1 MRTSRLA
8 AIALG
13 AFLIG
18 AFGPVSALDVPSR
31 PQARGGATARY
42 ASANEAVRSAV
53 RDYNAGDK
61 EGAAEALEFAAKQ
74 GHPLAR
80 WKLGRMY
87 ANGDGVPHD
96 DLKAFEHF
104 SKIVDDNAED
114 APDSPNA
121 AAVANAYVAI
131 GTYFLDG
138 IKGTYVHAD
147 VARAHDMFHHAAS
160 YFGDANAQYSLARL
174 YLDGTGVESNPRQAA
189 RWFNLAAEK
198 GHYPSQALLGHILV
212 HGQKGV
218 PRQPP
223 VGLMWLIL
231 AREAA
236 DPAKDRWISELYEKA
251 VDVTS
256 QADRQRALQ
265 LLELFLKRKR

>member
-1 MRTSRLA
+1 MRISSFPA
-8 AIALG
+8 FALG
-13 AFLIG
+13 AFLVG
-18 AFGPVSALDVPSR
+18 AAAAALALDVPVR
-31 PQARGGATARY
+31 PQGRVPASRY

-61 EGAAEALEFAAKQ
+61 EGAVQALEFAAKQ
-74 GHPLAR
+74 GHALAR
-80 WKLGRMY
+80 WKLGHMY

-104 SKIVDDNAED
+104 SKIVDDNAQD

-121 AAVANAYVAI
+121 RAVANAYVAL

-138 IKGTYVHAD
+138 IKGTYVKPD
-147 VARAHDMFHHAAS
+147 VSRAHDMFHHAAS
-160 YFGDANAQYSLARL
+160 YFGDANAQFNLARL
-174 YLDGTGVESNPRQAA
+174 YLDGTGVGSNPRQAA

-198 GHYPSQALLGHILV
+198 GHHQSQALLGHILV
-212 HGQKGV
+212 HGQTGV

-223 VGLMWLIL
+223 VGLMWLSL

-236 DPAKDRWISELYEKA
+236 DPVKDRWISELYDKA
-251 VDVTS
+251 FQVTS
-256 QADRQRALQ
+256 QADRQRAA
-265 LLELFLKRKR
+265 LLVEQYAKRKR